1 VEKPEAKAKEV
12 QEIGSMRIA
21 TWNIRD
27 LGGEGKK
34 NTVKNLIKE
43 EIIDLI
49 GLVETKYF
57 DVSQ

>member
-1 VEKPEAKAKEV
+1 MEKPEAKAKEV